1 MPTFGRNK
9 VTERVFLV
17 VFSILIL
24 AFFYILLSSNGL
36 VLGNDPAVHLERAIM
51 FLSIGKIPL
60 GDIAWYPPLFHIL
73 LSAFM
78 AFTGATSVDQMLVLM
93 KSVTALID
101 WLLVFSVYL
110 LGAKF
115 FSKRVGVL
123 AAALLL
129 LCFPL
134 YEINFWGG
142 YTSILSLAFL
152 SLLFVYISLERKGF
166 GNAFLIFVF
175 AFSLVLSHQLATFM
189 AFVILPPFIVV
200 MLVKS
205 RGRYSKAWIAGL
217 LGGLI
222 AFFIYYF
229 QAIAPHLGSLIT
241 IVFFQLK
248 MMLYQVSAVNETAFI
263 VNFGVI
269 LVFAFSGIV
278 IAFFQLK
285 KKKKLSFFLLLI
297 LALFVPLFF
306 SQSYLFGLYLPY
318 QWFIYYMLAPLAVLA
333 AVSFSV
339 TIDFASAAYLTNKKG
354 WRRLLLKT
362 LAIITVI
369 LVFLVLILRFQA
381 VIGRIDESTAFYST
395 TDIDGYN
402 AALWLKQSYRE
413 MTRVVVSEKPGEW
426 FGVYSGKYVVAE
438 TNPIVD
444 WNVVA
449 ESVLDLSYDIEH
461 PITMVRAYES
471 KGNISAENYISVN
484 GVWTPV
490 SYLSED
496 TSYVSF
502 REGNGTLE
510 TFALS
515 VLNKEIVLENES
527 YPKGIEINYF
537 NEKFALTENI
547 LVQNDSYPANITWTM
562 TSLKSDLYYVV
573 LYLSYHF
580 DLSFSFSGA
589 YIPGVLNWENP
600 WDRPSKVQDNQW
612 AVTDFSGKDLTDKYI
627 GIYDDKDQAEFAL
640 KFLDKPDSGSLGAL
654 SNHQIDAFRFQYQF
668 YQLNANQTVSSSY
681 QILTF
686 SQTSFPE
693 TQPPYE
699 LVGMFN
705 SNSTKAFDVKCR
717 DYASFV
723 KEQDIGF
730 SVYDV
735 QRFDPSLLRSK
746 VLQVLYSNNEFVV
759 CKIKSRQ

>member
-9 VTERVFLV
+9 VTERVFLA

-93 KSVTALID
+93 KSVTAFID

-285 KKKKLSFFLLLI
+285 KKKNLSFFLLLI

-333 AVSFSV
+333 AVSFSF

-362 LAIITVI
+362 LAIITII
-369 LVFLVLILRFQA
+369 LVFLVLLLRFQA

-395 TDIDGYN
+395 TDINGYN
-402 AALWLKQSYRE
+402 AALWLKQNYPE

-471 KGNISAENYISVN
+471 KDNISAENYISVN

-515 VLNKEIVLENES
+515 VLNKEFVLENES
-527 YPKGIEINYF
+527 YPKGIEINYS

-600 WDRPSKVQDNQW
+600 WDRPSNVQDNQW
-612 AVTDFSGKDLTDKYI
+612 AVTDFSGNNLTDKYI
-627 GIYDDKDQAEFAL
+627 GIYDDKNQAEFAL
-640 KFLDKPDSGSLGAL
+640 KFLDKPDSGTLGAL
-654 SNHQIDAFRFQYQF
+654 ANRQIDAFRFQYQF

-717 DYASFV
+717 DYASYV
-723 KEQDIGF
+723 KEQNIDF
-730 SVYDV
+730 LVYDV
-735 QRFDPSLLRSK
+735 HRFDPSLLRSK
-746 VLQVLYSNNEFVV
+746 VLQVVYSNNEFVI
-759 CKIKSRQ
+759 CKINSRQ

>member
-24 AFFYILLSSNGL
+24 TFFYVLLSSNGL

-73 LSAFM
+73 LSSFM
-78 AFTGATSVDQMLVLM
+78 VFTGATNVGQMLVLM
-93 KSVTALID
+93 KSMMALID

-115 FSKRVGVL
+115 FSKKVGVL

-142 YTSILSLAFL
+142 YTSILSLAFMG
-152 SLLFVYISLERKGF
+152 LLFVYISLERKGF
-166 GNAFLIFVF
+166 GNAFLVFVF
-175 AFSLVLSHQLATFM
+175 AFSLVLSHQLATFL
-189 AFVILPPFIVV
+189 AFFILPPFIVV

-205 RGRYSKAWIAGL
+205 RGHYSKAWIAGL

-229 QAIAPHLGSLIT
+229 QAIVPHLGSLVT

-248 MMLYQVSAVNETAFI
+248 TMLYQVSSANAHAFI
-263 VNFGVI
+263 VDFGVI

-278 IAFFQLK
+278 IAFFMLK
-285 KKKKLSFFLLLI
+285 EKKTLGFYLLLI
-297 LALFVPLFF
+297 LAFLVPLFF

-318 QWFIYYMLAPLAVLA
+318 QWFIYYLLVPMAVFA
-333 AVSFSV
+333 GVSFSFTV
-339 TIDFASAAYLTNKKG
+339 DVVCASYSTSRKG
-354 WRRLLLKT
+354 WKRLLLKT
-362 LAIITVI
+362 IAIVAIVLVSLGLLLSFRTVT
-369 LVFLVLILRFQA
+369 
-381 VIGRIDESTAFYST
+381 GKIDEGTVFYST
-395 TDIDGYN
+395 TDINGYN
-402 AALWLKQSYRE
+402 AASWLKQNSQE
-413 MTRVVVSEKPGEW
+413 MTTVVVSEKPGEW
-426 FGVYSGKYVVAE
+426 FGIYSGKYVIAE

-449 ESVLDLSYDIEH
+449 ESVLDLSYEIEN

-471 KGNISAENYISVN
+471 KDNISLENYVSVN
-484 GVWTPV
+484 GVWKPM
-490 SYLSED
+490 SYLSEE

-502 REGNGTLE
+502 TNGNGTLQ

-515 VLNKEIVLENES
+515 GLNKEITMDEAS
-527 YPKGIEINYF
+527 YPKELAIKYY
-537 NEKFALTENI
+537 NEEFALTENT
-547 LVQNDSYPANITWTM
+547 LVQNDSYPITVTWTL
-562 TSLKSDLYYVV
+562 TSLKSNLNYVV
-573 LYLSYHF
+573 LYLSNRF

-589 YIPGVLNWENP
+589 YVPGVLNWENP
-600 WDRPSKVQDNQW
+600 WDKPSKVQDGEW
-612 AVTDFSGKDLTDKYI
+612 AVTDFSRENLTDKYV
-627 GIYDDKDQAEFAL
+627 GIYDDKNQAEFAL
-640 KFLDKPDSGSLGAL
+640 KFVDIPDSGNIGAL
-654 SNHQIDAFRFQYQF
+654 TNRQIDALRFQYQF
-668 YQLNANQTVSSSY
+668 YQLNANQAVSSSY

-686 SQTSFPE
+686 SQTSFPK
-693 TQPPYE
+693 TQPPDE
-699 LVGMFN
+699 LVGLFN
-705 SNSTKAFDVKCR
+705 SKSASAFDVKCR
-717 DYASFV
+717 DYASYV
-723 KEQDIGF
+723 KEQNIGF
-730 SVYDV
+730 TVYDV
-735 QRFDPSLLRSK
+735 QRFDPSLLHSK
-746 VLQVLYSNNEFVV
+746 ILQVVYSNNEFVI
-759 CKIKSRQ
+759 CKIRSSQ